1 MTANEFL
8 TLVSQVS
15 GLLGIV
21 ASMLGMGLGLTIA
34 QIARH

>member
-8 TLVSQVS
+8 SLVSGVS

-21 ASMLGMGLGLTIA
+21 ASMAGMGLGLTMA
-34 QIARH
+34 